1 MTLKDKIKTLCKIH
15 GTSMN
20 KIEKELGFASG
31 YISKLGN
38 SKPNSEYM
46 NRIAER
52 FSVTTDFLLGNTD
65 ISVCPVCGFGNNPI
79 SESSRKEHEEFHNK
93 FLLAKEKYPFLMPY
107 SEADNVKNKCMFS
120 LKNNSLDI
128 EEKLETYEKYLQAQF
143 SIELLKQEYD
153 VSKISYDDFGTSYTM
168 SLNLENNLS
177 FSKDFVNAVFEKYN
191 VNRDYMTDNGTLL
204 SRISSNEQIIRI
216 IRYMEYLK
224 PEHLDALEIQ
234 VKALS
239 GH

>member
-1 MTLKDKIKTLCKIH
+1 M
-15 GTSMN
+15 SN
-20 KIEKELGFASG
+20 
-31 YISKLGN
+31 
-38 SKPNSEYM
+38 
-46 NRIAER
+46 
-52 FSVTTDFLLGNTD
+52 
-65 ISVCPVCGFGNNPI
+65 
-79 SESSRKEHEEFHNK
+79 
-93 FLLAKEKYPFLMPY
+93 
-107 SEADNVKNKCMFS
+107 
-120 LKNNSLDI
+120 
-128 EEKLETYEKYLQAQF
+128 
-143 SIELLKQEYD
+143 
-153 VSKISYDDFGTSYTM
+153 ISYDDFGTSYTM

-216 IRYMEYLK
+216 IRYMEFLK